1 VTESSLTGYIN
12 RKLTYLFIALI
23 IIVVISVFFI
33 IEGFIENIVYTYMYD
48 VTIDS
53 VFSSLDQYAENINI
67 QEKSY
72 DRLLSDLTSDF
83 NKALKSQDTPIQQLS
98 DSNYSGSLGEV
109 LASYSSGMEL
119 IGLPKGISDQIFFYI
134 VDNTGTIIKS
144 NDEEQL
150 GEKLHNFSKVDQS
163 LNGEILLQ
171 RYINEVDSYGSRKYG
186 YVRYSDQYLIKLSLP
201 LHITFY
207 DKITERFTSM
217 QEKFVFLKEIALYR
231 GAYTPVNDV
240 FGYPTEED
248 RQYFSQLTEE
258 NPSIRQAIN
267 NYSFIYYTTWN
278 HGMDNVNYI
287 SSLPYYIR
295 FKMDFSDNILLISRT
310 ITLFICIIL
319 SLAIF
324 SVYFINRRLSQKIT
338 TPFVDLAE
346 NMTRLGTHADLSN
359 IDEKLERTDIKEV
372 NMLLASYQ
380 EMTSELSSSF
390 EELRAVND
398 ELEDSYRETSVLAE
412 NLHNVIQMATKLT
425 DTVFDDK
432 ERFLIELF
440 YVAKK
445 LIPEADYGT
454 VFVVD
459 NDKLKCLESVG
470 HSMQDIKS
478 IAFKDDMYNSLDEV
492 IYIKDVDKEKEN
504 LSDSQL
510 RLLNSK
516 RPIRSSLMVK
526 LYVGDELAGALNYD
540 IAENNKASFSKQSI
554 ETIKAFGNLAS
565 AFLTMQSYKHIH
577 ERFQRQIILAIIS
590 MLEIHDSYTKGHSE
604 NVGRISA
611 MIAKEMGYSAAD
623 VKNIEWAGLV
633 HDIGKILISKK
644 ILNKEGVL
652 TADEYT
658 QIKKHTIWGYE
669 VLVSSDELKDIAV
682 YMRHHHE
689 RWDGMGYPDQL
700 KGKEIPRVSRIIGL
714 ADSWDTMRS
723 DRIYRKKLSLEI
735 AIEELEANKG
745 TQFDPEVVD
754 VAMRLIEEG
763 KLD

>member
-1 VTESSLTGYIN
+1 VAESSLTGYIN
-12 RKLTYLFIALI
+12 RKLTYLFIVLI

-33 IEGFIENIVYTYMYD
+33 VEGFIKNIVYTYMYD

-53 VFSSLDQYAENINI
+53 IFSSLDQFAELINT
-67 QEKSY
+67 QEKLY
-72 DRLLSDLTSDF
+72 DRLLIDITSDF
-83 NKALKSQDTPIQQLS
+83 SKKLQLEDIPIQQV
-98 DSNYSGSLGEV
+98 SGADYDRNLKEV
-109 LASYSSGMEL
+109 LALFSSRMEL
-119 IGLPKGISDQIFFYI
+119 IGLSTDIYDQIFFYVIDSKGDI
-134 VDNTGTIIKS
+134 VKS
-144 NDEEQL
+144 NDQEQL
-150 GEKLHNFSKVDQS
+150 GEKVFNFDKVNRSLTDQV
-163 LNGEILLQ
+163 LLERYNNGI
-171 RYINEVDSYGSRKYG
+171 DSHGSRKYG
-186 YVRYSDQYLIKLSLP
+186 YIRSDQYLIKLGLP
-201 LHITFY
+201 LHINFYSKIAKRFNAMQDKFTFLEE
-207 DKITERFTSM
+207 ITLYQGLHTPIN
-217 QEKFVFLKEIALYR
+217 EI
-231 GAYTPVNDV
+231 
-240 FGYPTEED
+240 FGYPAEED
-248 RQYFSQLTEE
+248 RQYFSQLTEGKT
-258 NPSIRQAIN
+258 SIRQDLNNNSFVYYTIWNNGLNNN
-267 NYSFIYYTTWN
+267 NYINSQ
-278 HGMDNVNYI
+278 
-287 SSLPYYIR
+287 PYYIK
-295 FKMDFSDNILLISRT
+295 FKTDFSDNILTISRT
-310 ITLFICIIL
+310 ITLFICIVL
-319 SLAIF
+319 FLAILC
-324 SVYFINRRLSQKIT
+324 VYYINRRLSQKIT
-338 TPFVDLAE
+338 TPFVYLAE
-346 NMTRLGTHADLSN
+346 NMTRLGSHGDLSN
-359 IDEKLERTDIKEV
+359 IDEKMERTDIKEV

-390 EELRAVND
+390 EELSAVND

-459 NDKLKCLESVG
+459 NDKLKCIESVG
-470 HSMQDIKS
+470 HSMKDIES
-478 IAFKDDMYNSLDEV
+478 IAFKGGIPGAFDEV
-492 IYIKDVDKEKEN
+492 TYIKDIAKEKQN

-510 RLLNSK
+510 KLINSK
-516 RPIRSSLMVK
+516 RPIKSSLTVK
-526 LYVGDELAGALNYD
+526 LYVGKELAGALNYD
-540 IAENNKASFSKQSI
+540 IADINKASFSKQSI

-577 ERFQRQIILAIIS
+577 ERFQREIILAIINI
-590 MLEIHDSYTKGHSE
+590 LEIHDSYTKGHSE

-611 MIAKEMGYSAAD
+611 MIAKEMGYSVTE

-723 DRIYRKKLSLEI
+723 DRIYRKKLPIEI
-735 AIEELEANKG
+735 AIEELVANKG

-754 VAMRLIEEG
+754 VALRLIEEG

>member
-1 VTESSLTGYIN
+1 MAESSLTGYIN
-12 RKLTYLFIALI
+12 RKLTYLFIVLI

-33 IEGFIENIVYTYMYD
+33 VEGFIKNIVYTYMYD

-53 VFSSLDQYAENINI
+53 IFSSLDQFAELINT
-67 QEKSY
+67 QEKLY
-72 DRLLSDLTSDF
+72 DRLLIDITSDF
-83 NKALKSQDTPIQQLS
+83 SKKLQLEDIPIQQV
-98 DSNYSGSLGEV
+98 SGADYDRNLKEV
-109 LASYSSGMEL
+109 LALFSSRMEL
-119 IGLPKGISDQIFFYI
+119 IGLSTDIYDQIFFYVIDSKGDI
-134 VDNTGTIIKS
+134 VKS
-144 NDEEQL
+144 NDQEQL
-150 GEKLHNFSKVDQS
+150 GEKVFNFDKVNRSLTDQV
-163 LNGEILLQ
+163 LLERYNNGI
-171 RYINEVDSYGSRKYG
+171 DSHGSRKYG
-186 YVRYSDQYLIKLSLP
+186 YIRSDQYLIKLGLP
-201 LHITFY
+201 LHINFYSKIAKRFNAMQDKFTFLEE
-207 DKITERFTSM
+207 ITLYQGLHTPIN
-217 QEKFVFLKEIALYR
+217 EI
-231 GAYTPVNDV
+231 
-240 FGYPTEED
+240 FGYPAEED
-248 RQYFSQLTEE
+248 RQYFSQLTEGKT
-258 NPSIRQAIN
+258 SIRQDLNNNSFVYYTIWNNGLNNN
-267 NYSFIYYTTWN
+267 NYINSQ
-278 HGMDNVNYI
+278 
-287 SSLPYYIR
+287 PYYIK
-295 FKMDFSDNILLISRT
+295 FKTDFSDNILTISRT
-310 ITLFICIIL
+310 ITLFICIVL
-319 SLAIF
+319 FLAILC
-324 SVYFINRRLSQKIT
+324 VYYINRRLSQKIT
-338 TPFVDLAE
+338 TPFVYLAE
-346 NMTRLGTHADLSN
+346 NMTRLGSHGDLSN
-359 IDEKLERTDIKEV
+359 IDEKMERTDIKEV

-390 EELRAVND
+390 EELSAVND

-459 NDKLKCLESVG
+459 NDKLKCIESVG
-470 HSMQDIKS
+470 HSMKDIES
-478 IAFKDDMYNSLDEV
+478 IAFKGGIPGAFDEV
-492 IYIKDVDKEKEN
+492 TYIKDIAKEKQN

-510 RLLNSK
+510 KLINSK
-516 RPIRSSLMVK
+516 RPIKSSLTVK
-526 LYVGDELAGALNYD
+526 LYVGKELAGALNYD
-540 IAENNKASFSKQSI
+540 IADINKASFSKQSI

-577 ERFQRQIILAIIS
+577 ERFQREIILAIINI
-590 MLEIHDSYTKGHSE
+590 LEIHDSYTKGHSE

-611 MIAKEMGYSAAD
+611 MIAKEMGYSVTE

-723 DRIYRKKLSLEI
+723 DRIYRKKLPIEI
-735 AIEELEANKG
+735 AIEELVANKG

-754 VAMRLIEEG
+754 VALRLIEEG

>member
-1 VTESSLTGYIN
+1 MTESSLTGFIN

-23 IIVVISVFFI
+23 IIVIISVFFI
-33 IEGFIENIVYTYMYD
+33 IEIFIENIVYSYMYD
-48 VTIDS
+48 LTIDS
-53 VFSSLDQYAENINI
+53 IFSSLDQFAENINI

-72 DRLLSDLTSDF
+72 DRLLTDLTSDF
-83 NKALKSQDTPIQQLS
+83 NKVLKSRNTPINQE
-98 DSNYSGSLGEV
+98 SNSSYTSSLGEV
-109 LASYSSGMEL
+109 LARYSSGMEL
-119 IGLPKGISDQIFFYI
+119 IGFTGDISKQTLYYI
-134 VDNTGTIIKS
+134 VDNTGNIIKS
-144 NDEEQL
+144 NDQEQL
-150 GEKLHNFSKVDQS
+150 GEKLLNYSEVDQS
-163 LNGEILLQ
+163 LNDGVLLQ
-171 RYINEVDSYGSRKYG
+171 RYINDNQGSRKYG
-186 YVRYSDQYLIKLSLP
+186 YIRYSDQYLIKLSLP
-201 LHITFY
+201 LHIKFY
-207 DKITERFTSM
+207 DKITERIISM

-231 GAYTPVNDV
+231 GTAIPINDV

-248 RQYFSQLTEE
+248 RLYFSQLTEE
-258 NPSIRQAIN
+258 NTSRRQAIN
-267 NYSFIYYTTWN
+267 NYSFIYYTAWN
-278 HGMDNVNYI
+278 NVMNNLNYL
-287 SSLPYYIR
+287 SSQPYYIK

-319 SLAIF
+319 FLAIL

-338 TPFVDLAE
+338 TLFVYLAE

-398 ELEDSYRETSVLAE
+398 ELEESYRETSVLAE

-470 HSMQDIKS
+470 HSMKDIES
-478 IAFKDDMYNSLDEV
+478 IAIKGGIPGALDEV
-492 IYIKDVDKEKEN
+492 TYIKDIAKEKQN
-504 LSDSQL
+504 LGNSQL
-510 RLLNSK
+510 KLLNSK
-516 RPIRSSLMVK
+516 RPIKSSLTVK
-526 LYVGDELAGALNYD
+526 LYVGEELAGALNYD
-540 IAENNKASFSKQSI
+540 IADTNKASFSKQSI
-554 ETIKAFGNLAS
+554 EIIKAFGNLAS

-577 ERFQRQIILAIIS
+577 ERFQREIILANIN

-611 MIAKEMGYSAAD
+611 MIAKEMGYSAAE

-723 DRIYRKKLSLEI
+723 DRIYRKKLPLEI
-735 AIEELEANKG
+735 AIEELIANKG

-754 VAMRLIEEG
+754 VALRLIEAG